1 MSPPSST
8 PIIAQ
13 LAASSS
19 PDLRFLHYNDVYHI
33 ESGSRDPVG
42 GAARF
47 QSLVNHYRSDS
58 SFAGKPALLT
68 FFSGDA
74 FNPSLESSVTKG
86 KHMIPVLNG
95 IGTDVACVG
104 NHDLDFGVTIFRHL
118 TSKCTFPWLLGNVL
132 DPALGTDVS
141 LGGCA
146 KTMVLTASNGIK
158 IGVVGLVEREWLD
171 TINSLPPGLVY
182 KSAAAAAKEIVPVLR
197 EQGADIIVAV
207 THMREPNDV
216 KLATN
221 TPPGLI
227 DIILGGH
234 DHYYNHQVV
243 NGTHI
248 LRSGSDFKQLSYI
261 EAWRR
266 SDDSRSWMFNISRS
280 DVTHDIPEDP
290 VTVSLVEG
298 LTSNL
303 KTKLERPIGYT
314 AVPLDG
320 RFTTVRRAE
329 SNLGN
334 FICDLM
340 RFYYT
345 ADCTIMASGT
355 IRGDQVYPPGV
366 LKIRDIMSCFPFE
379 DPVVCLRVSGRAI
392 TAALENG
399 VSNLPAL
406 EGRFPQVSNVAFE
419 FDISLP
425 VGKRVLRASVQGDPI
440 EPDKKYTLATRGYM
454 ARGKDGYASLLIKSE
469 GGEAEEIVDEENG
482 LLLSTIIR
490 QYFMGLKVM
499 RRWGRWGKSL
509 DRLWGGVVEKMSE
522 GGSVHETSAAPS
534 PKDSIRATVSTLTV
548 EVGGDNDS
556 DRDHS
561 IQASLSTVSL
571 RHERAKALAR
581 KYTNKWLH
589 AAGISP
595 HDVGMVDGSEDGAAG
610 WARGIAP
617 KLDRRIIERT
627 AS

>member
-1 MSPPSST
+1 MML
-8 PIIAQ
+8 I
-13 LAASSS
+13 
-19 PDLRFLHYNDVYHI
+19 
-33 ESGSRDPVG
+33 
-42 GAARF
+42 
-47 QSLVNHYRSDS
+47 
-58 SFAGKPALLT
+58 
-68 FFSGDA
+68 
-74 FNPSLESSVTKG
+74 
-86 KHMIPVLNG
+86 
-95 IGTDVACVG
+95 
-104 NHDLDFGVTIFRHL
+104 
-118 TSKCTFPWLLGNVL
+118 
-132 DPALGTDVS
+132 
-141 LGGCA
+141 
-146 KTMVLTASNGIK
+146 ASNGIK

-171 TINSLPPGLVY
+171 TINSLPPGLIY
-182 KSAAAAAKEIVPVLR
+182 KSASATAKELVPVLR

-261 EAWRR
+261 EAWRNNDVGR
-266 SDDSRSWMFNISRS
+266 AWMFNISRS
-280 DVTHDIPEDP
+280 DITRDIPENP
-290 VTVSLVEG
+290 AAVSLVEE

-303 KTKLERPIGYT
+303 RTKLERPIGYT

-366 LKIRDIMSCFPFE
+366 LRIRDIMSCFPFE
-379 DPVVCLRVSGRAI
+379 DPVVCLRVSGSAI

-406 EGRFPQVSNVAFE
+406 EGRFPQVSNITFE

-425 VGKRVLRASVQGDPI
+425 AGKRVLWASIGGDPI
-440 EPDKKYTLATRGYM
+440 EPDRKYTLATRGYM
-454 ARGKDGYASLLIKSE
+454 ARGKDGYASLLIESK
-469 GGEAEEIVDEENG
+469 GGDAEEIVDEENG
-482 LLLSTIIR
+482 LLLSTIVR
-490 QYFMGLKVM
+490 QYFMGLKVIG
-499 RRWGRWGKSL
+499 RWGRWGKTL

-522 GGSVHETSAAPS
+522 GGSVMKPQLRLHRKRASKPQYLPLSSLTWAAIMTIGIMAFKCHYQPHRLGMSAPRPLLGNIPTDGCVLPEYHHMRLVWLMVA
-534 PKDSIRATVSTLTV
+534 KMALL
-548 EVGGDNDS
+548 GGLEGSRRSWTEELSRGMPVKARVVKPIVISYQVIVLN
-556 DRDHS
+556 
-561 IQASLSTVSL
+561 SLFRFTQ
-571 RHERAKALAR
+571 
-581 KYTNKWLH
+581 
-589 AAGISP
+589 
-595 HDVGMVDGSEDGAAG
+595 
-610 WARGIAP
+610 
-617 KLDRRIIERT
+617 
-627 AS
+627 